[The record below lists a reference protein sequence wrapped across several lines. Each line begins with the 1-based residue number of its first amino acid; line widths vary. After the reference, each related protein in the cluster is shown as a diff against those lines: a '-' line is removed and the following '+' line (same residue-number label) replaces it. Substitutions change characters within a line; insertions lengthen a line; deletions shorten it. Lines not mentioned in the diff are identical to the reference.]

1 MGSMATKS
9 FLKEVTL
16 KSRKQK
22 QNYAYALDKAISKQK
37 KEIEINRTVQ
47 EVRKEDIKRIFE

>member
-1 MGSMATKS
+1 MATKS